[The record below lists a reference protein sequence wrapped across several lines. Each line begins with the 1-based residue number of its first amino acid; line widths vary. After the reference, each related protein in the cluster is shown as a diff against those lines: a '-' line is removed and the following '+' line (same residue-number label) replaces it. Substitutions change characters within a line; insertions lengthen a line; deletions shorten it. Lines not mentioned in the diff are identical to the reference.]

1 MNELSDSNHLKV
13 VGSSVNFDLNVLV
26 DTSLVSYKRLALGSG
41 SKPSVAVC
49 RIKKMG
55 QVENKL
61 CDDIAKLCVSKP
73 SPKCCQNGSCESC
86 EIENLGLM
94 VEKCRIDARL
104 KKTPSMIS
112 HKSKGAGY
120 SGFFSIFKPR
130 KVNNMVCTEKSV
142 EFGQVG
148 SDKVTPNKNLNFVDK
163 VGPVD
168 AQKSGDL
175 KNPPIKSPIF
185 DLENPPP
192 VLRLFL
198 RKSLGESPVG
208 QRQRP
213 LV

>member
-1 MNELSDSNHLKV
+1 
-13 VGSSVNFDLNVLV
+13 
-26 DTSLVSYKRLALGSG
+26 
-41 SKPSVAVC
+41 
-49 RIKKMG
+49 
-55 QVENKL
+55 
-61 CDDIAKLCVSKP
+61 
-73 SPKCCQNGSCESC
+73 
-86 EIENLGLM
+86 M

-148 SDKVTPNKNLNFVDK
+148 SDKVTPNKNLNFVEK

-175 KNPPIKSPIF
+175 KNPPNKKPNFRSRKPPTRSTPVPPKKFGRKPSRATPAPSGLKQKLLESYFKSAEVSANEKPGLVNGEVVIGQ
-185 DLENPPP
+185 NP
-192 VLRLFL
+192 
-198 RKSLGESPVG
+198 GEAPK
-208 QRQRP
+208 
-213 LV
+213 